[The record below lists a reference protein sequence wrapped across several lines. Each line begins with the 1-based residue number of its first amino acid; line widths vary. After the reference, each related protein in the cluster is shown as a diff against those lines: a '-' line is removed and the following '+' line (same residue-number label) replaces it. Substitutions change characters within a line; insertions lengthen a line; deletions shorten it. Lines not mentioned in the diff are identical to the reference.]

1 MVLHL
6 LVFSRRGSLI
16 AVRERGVDMNAGM
29 SRVAS
34 RFENRHRAFFDRSPG
49 VSFAIRDPQGNE
61 QAIGD
66 GVPRFVLAAGNNRGM
81 SALATLDALVITE
94 AYVSGAIDVEG
105 DIEAA
110 LSMRDF
116 FIDRHPLVTA
126 WHMLWPRIRGQEQ
139 VDADNISEHYDI
151 DPDFFLAFLDR
162 RHRCYSHGVFECDD
176 EELEDGISRKLDFA
190 LDSVEARPGDR
201 ILDVGGGW
209 GAFTEHAGR
218 KDIHVTSLTI
228 SRVSE
233 SFLNEVIA
241 RERIPCEVRFEHLH
255 DHRPGKPY
263 DSIVILGVTE
273 HLPDYPRTLAL
284 YRSLLKPGGKI
295 YLDASAMR
303 KKYDLSSFLRK
314 HIYPGNGSPMCLHD
328 YLKAVA
334 TSPFRLQCVHDDR
347 HNYALTAKH
356 WAQRFDAAGSEI
368 ERRWGAQQYR
378 KFRLYLWGC
387 YDGFKRDFL
396 QAYRV
401 VHALPSATAA

>member
-1 MVLHL
+1 
-6 LVFSRRGSLI
+6 
-16 AVRERGVDMNAGM
+16 MNAGLT
-29 SRVAS
+29 RVAS
-34 RFENRHRAFFDRSPG
+34 SFENRYRNFLARSPG
-49 VSFAIRDPQGNE
+49 VPFAIRDPQGNE
-61 QAIGD
+61 RVIGGD
-66 GVPRFVLAAGNNRGM
+66 SPQFTLSAENTRGM
-81 SALATLDALVITE
+81 SALRTLDSLVITE
-94 AYVSGAIDVEG
+94 AYLSGAVDIDG

-116 FIDRHPLVTA
+116 FGDRHPLVTA
-126 WHMLWPRIRGQEQ
+126 WHMLWPRIRGQEK
-139 VDADNISEHYDI
+139 VDADNISQHYDI

-162 RHRCYSHGVFECDD
+162 RHRCYSHGIFECDD
-176 EELEDGISRKLDFA
+176 ESLEDGISHKLDFA
-190 LDSVEARPGDR
+190 LEAVEARPGDR

-209 GAFTEHAGR
+209 GAFTEYAGK
-218 KDIHVTSLTI
+218 KDMHVTSLTI

-233 SFLNEVIA
+233 NFLNDVIT
-241 RERIPCEVRFEHLH
+241 REKLPCDVRFEHLH
-255 DHRPGKPY
+255 DHRPARPY

-273 HLPDYPRTLAL
+273 HLPDYERTLAL
-284 YRSLLKPGGKI
+284 YRSLLKPGGKV

-334 TSPFRLQCVHDDR
+334 TSPFRLQCVYDDR
-347 HNYALTAKH
+347 HNYALTARH
-356 WAQRFDAAGSEI
+356 WAERFDDARAEI
-368 ERRWGAQQYR
+368 ERRWGARQYR

-401 VHALPSATAA
+401 VLGLPSTTAA

>member
-1 MVLHL
+1 
-6 LVFSRRGSLI
+6 
-16 AVRERGVDMNAGM
+16 MNAGL
-29 SRVAS
+29 SGVAS
-34 RFENRHRAFFDRSPG
+34 SFENRYRDFVVRSPG
-49 VSFAIRDPQGNE
+49 VPFAIRDPHGNE
-61 QAIGD
+61 RVIGND
-66 GVPRFVLAAGNNRGM
+66 SPRFTLSAGSNRGM
-81 SALATLDALVITE
+81 SALGTLDSLVITE
-94 AYVSGAIDVEG
+94 AYLSGAIDIEG

-116 FIDRHPLVTA
+116 FVDRHPLVTA
-126 WHMLWPRIRGQEQ
+126 WHMLGPRIRGQEK
-139 VDADNISEHYDI
+139 VDAENISQHYDI

-176 EELEDGISRKLDFA
+176 EPLEDGISRKLDFA
-190 LDSVEARPGDR
+190 LESVEARAGDM

-209 GAFTEHAGR
+209 GAFTEYAGK
-218 KDIHVTSLTI
+218 KDIRVTSLTI

-233 SFLNEVIA
+233 KFLNDVIA
-241 RERIPCEVRFEHLH
+241 RERIPCEVRYEHLH
-255 DHRPGKPY
+255 DHRPKRRY

-273 HLPDYPRTLAL
+273 HLPDYERTLAL
-284 YRSLLKPGGKI
+284 YRSVLKPGGKV

-303 KKYDLSSFLRK
+303 RKYDLSSFLRK

-334 TSPFRLQCVHDDR
+334 TSPFRLECVYDDR

-356 WAQRFDAAGSEI
+356 WAERFDAARAEI
-368 ERRWGAQQYR
+368 ERRWGAKQYR

-401 VHALPSATAA
+401 VLSLPSATTA